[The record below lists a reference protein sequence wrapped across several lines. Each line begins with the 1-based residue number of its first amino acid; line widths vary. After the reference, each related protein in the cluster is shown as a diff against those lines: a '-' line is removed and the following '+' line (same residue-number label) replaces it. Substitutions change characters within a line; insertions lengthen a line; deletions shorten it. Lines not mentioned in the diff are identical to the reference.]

1 LNRKSIERIKKKF
14 ILTAMISF
22 LTVMLFIAGCIYIA
36 NLIITRHQIRRVFD
50 YIEANDGVLPE
61 RTSKNSKK
69 QDTSE
74 ELPDLTYNDDSDLI
88 SDIASLFGITND
100 NRSPE
105 FYYSTRYF
113 AVIFDKYD
121 NATTVITSHI
131 ASVDDESAEQSA
143 RAILKRFIKFGAYGD
158 FYYNVHKRSDGS
170 RIVTVLDCS
179 TQIAMS
185 RRIVFVSIFLI
196 GIGMLI
202 SFLIIRIWA
211 NKIVQPEIKNAEMQ
225 KAFITDA
232 SHELKTPLAV
242 IRANTEM
249 LEMSGVSNE
258 WTEST
263 LRQVKRLTGLI
274 QNLVTIT
281 RAQEKDAKEDRVPT
295 DITAA
300 VSDTVST
307 FMPVASQDGK
317 TMTEKIEPDVTMMAH
332 EGDIRQ
338 LSTILIDNAI
348 KYCDEKGNISVV
360 LETRGRRAQNI
371 VLMVSNSYADGA
383 DVDYS
388 KFFARF
394 YRGDKSH
401 NTDKGGYGIGLSI
414 AESLMNRYHGD
425 IDASYADG
433 MITFT
438 CTFQR

>member
-1 LNRKSIERIKKKF
+1 MNRKSIERIKKKF

-22 LTVMLFIAGCIYIA
+22 LTVMIFIAGCIYIA
-36 NLIITRHQIRRVFD
+36 NLVITRHQIRHVFD

-61 RTSKNSKK
+61 RNYKNSGK
-69 QDTSE
+69 QNSSD
-74 ELPDLTYNDDSDLI
+74 ELPSLTDNDDLI

-113 AVIFDKYD
+113 SVIFDKYD
-121 NATTVITSHI
+121 NPTDVITSHI
-131 ASVDDESAEQSA
+131 ASVDNESAEQSA

-170 RIVTVLDCS
+170 HIVTVLDCS

-185 RRIVFVSIFLI
+185 RRIIFVSIFLI
-196 GIGMLI
+196 GFGMLI

-242 IRANTEM
+242 IGANTEM
-249 LEMSGVSNE
+249 LEMSGISNE

-263 LRQVKRLTGLI
+263 MRQVKRLTGLI

-281 RAQEKDAKEDRVPT
+281 RAQEKDSKEERVPT

-300 VSDTVST
+300 VSETVTT
-307 FMPVASQDGK
+307 FMPVATQDGK
-317 TMTEKIEPDVTMMAH
+317 TLTQKIEPDVTMMAH

-348 KYCDEKGNISVV
+348 KYCDDNGKISVV
-360 LETRGRRAQNI
+360 LETRGRRSQNI

-414 AESLMNRYHGD
+414 AESLMSRYHGD

-433 MITFT
+433 MITFS